1 MTVTTNTKLE
11 QALKLAKVQCV
22 LCNIPYGNILKIEPN
37 SRAKTRWGQC
47 KKVPGGFTI
56 NISTRLLED
65 GVDEKSLMNTVLHEV
80 LHTCPDCMN
89 HGAKWKMYAGRLNSK
104 FGYNIKR
111 CTSSEEKGVK
121 VDYHKP
127 EYKYIVK
134 CEDCNLKCYYFRKGE
149 VVKRVMARPYT
160 HGCRCGRCRSGRL
173 TLITL

>member
-1 MTVTTNTKLE
+1 MTATTNTKLE

-65 GVDEKSLMNTVLHEV
+65 GVDEKSLMSTVLHEV
-80 LHTCPDCMN
+80 IHTCPDCMN
-89 HGAKWKMYAGRLNSK
+89 HGQTWKEYARRLNKK

-111 CTSSEEKGVK
+111 CTSSEEKGI
-121 VDYHKP
+121 KP
-127 EYKYIVK
+127 AYREQNYKYIVK
-134 CEDCNLKCYYFRKGE
+134 CEDCNLKYYYLRRGE
-149 VVKRVMARPYT
+149 VIRQIQARPNT
-160 HGCRCGRCRSGRL
+160 HGCRCGRCRSRRL